1 MHLTVGL
8 DGNDAVEE
16 SRAKICPGRRIG
28 GYLAVGLPDTVIRK
42 IPRISLTSMTGHREL
57 PISENLSNHIET
69 VDSLNY
75 FHSS

>member
-16 SRAKICPGRRIG
+16 SRAKICPGSRIG

-42 IPRISLTSMTGHREL
+42 IPRISLIVNEVGSVLLQSYPVTIIQSL
-57 PISENLSNHIET
+57 PHP
-69 VDSLNY
+69 
-75 FHSS
+75 